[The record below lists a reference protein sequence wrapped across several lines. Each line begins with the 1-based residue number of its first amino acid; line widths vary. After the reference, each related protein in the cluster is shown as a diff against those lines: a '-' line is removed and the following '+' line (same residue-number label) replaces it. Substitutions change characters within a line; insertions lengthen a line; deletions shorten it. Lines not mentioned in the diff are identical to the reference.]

1 MALAD
6 AASDPV
12 GGSRPV
18 LAVGGVHELVIGV
31 RSIDDAAAFWSRFGF
46 STEGSVEL
54 TAAESA
60 SVYGVASAVRVRRMG
75 HGTSDHG
82 LLRLLEWENPSG
94 PGLGTHPLRAL
105 GSRWGAML
113 TRSVLAVQS
122 HAESAQEQGARV
134 TWVSS
139 SRQDPAGPVPRPF
152 LDDLVHV
159 REMIL
164 CLPESRQVLFERFGY
179 SNPTYGAIV
188 ESAFPSSQVTHVGVV
203 TAGDPD
209 QVYFHQRVIGAL
221 MTREASVSTAE
232 DMASRRIFD
241 LESGEH
247 YRCWDFDDPASSP
260 LPSQWRSGRLK
271 YIHFD
276 SAPVTD
282 LRESSHLGALGHT
295 AYTWRVN
302 DLSAARGNVIANGAS
317 NVTDA
322 ADDGLGRRSFS
333 FVDPSGYD
341 WIYLAE

>member
-1 MALAD
+1 MTLAD
-6 AASDPV
+6 SASTAV
-12 GGSRPV
+12 GGSRPT
-18 LAVGGVHELVIGV
+18 LAVGGVYELVVGV
-31 RSIDDAAAFWSRFGF
+31 RSIDDAAAFWGRFGF
-46 STEGSVEL
+46 QTTGSVEL
-54 TAAESA
+54 TTSES
-60 SVYGVASAVRVRRMG
+60 SSIYGVASAVRVRGLG

-82 LLRLLEWENPSG
+82 LLRLLEWERPSG
-94 PGLGTHPLRAL
+94 PGLGTHGLRAL

-122 HAESAQEQGARV
+122 HAESAEEQGARV
-134 TWVSS
+134 SWISS
-139 SRQDPAGPVPRPF
+139 SRQDPAGPVARPF

-203 TAGDPD
+203 TAGDPEK
-209 QVYFHQRVIGAL
+209 VYFHQRAIGAL
-221 MTREASVSTAE
+221 MTREASVSTAA

-241 LESGEH
+241 LQPGEQ
-247 YRCWDFDDPASSP
+247 YRCWDFDDPSSSP
-260 LPSQWRSGRLK
+260 VPSQWRSGRLK

-276 SAPVTD
+276 SAPVVD

-302 DLSAARGNVIANGAS
+302 DLVAARGSVIANGAS

-322 ADDGLGRRSFS
+322 ASDGLGRRSFS

-341 WIYLAE
+341 WIYLAD

>member
-1 MALAD
+1 MADDQSATPRG
-6 AASDPV
+6 A
-12 GGSRPV
+12 V

-31 RSIDDAAAFWSRFGF
+31 TAIADAAAFWSRFGF
-46 STEGSVEL
+46 RAGDVVEM
-54 TAAESA
+54 TSSEAAA
-60 SVYGVASAVRVRRMG
+60 VYGVASPVRVCRLA

-82 LLRLLEWENPSG
+82 LLRLLEWEHASG
-94 PGLGTHPLRAL
+94 PGLGLHPLRAL

-122 HAESAQEQGARV
+122 HAESTDERDLPI

-139 SRQDPAGPVPRPF
+139 SRQDPAGPVARPF

-179 SNPTYGAIV
+179 SNPTYGTIV
-188 ESAFPSSQVTHVGVV
+188 EAPFASSQVTHVGVV

-209 QVYFHQRVIGAL
+209 QVYFHQRTIGAH
-221 MTREASVSTAE
+221 MTRESSVSTAA

-241 LESGEH
+241 LGVGEQ
-247 YRCWDFDDPASSP
+247 YRCWDFDDPESSS
-260 LPSQWRSGRLK
+260 LPSRWRSGRLK

-276 SAPVTD
+276 TEPVVD
-282 LRESSHLGALGHT
+282 LRGDSHLGALGHT

-302 DLSAARGNVIANGAS
+302 DLDAAHTKAASNGATRL
-317 NVTDA
+317 TDPA
-322 ADDGLGRRSFS
+322 NDGLGQRSFS

-341 WIYLAE
+341 WMYLSA

>member
-1 MALAD
+1 MTLSES
-6 AASDPV
+6 ASDAV
-12 GGSRPV
+12 GGPPPS
-18 LAVGGVHELVIGV
+18 LAVGGVHELVVGV
-31 RSIDDAAAFWSRFGF
+31 RSIGDAAAFWGRFGF
-46 STEGSVEL
+46 QPGGSVEL
-54 TAAESA
+54 TASESSA
-60 SVYGVASAVRVRRMG
+60 VYGVPSAARVRRMS

-82 LLRLLEWENPSG
+82 LLRLVEWERPSG
-94 PGLGTHPLRAL
+94 PGLGTHALRAL

-122 HAESAQEQGARV
+122 HAESAQEQGAQIS
-134 TWVSS
+134 WVSS
-139 SRQDPAGPVPRPF
+139 SRQDPAGPVARPF

-179 SNPTYGAIV
+179 TNPRYGAIV

-209 QVYFHQRVIGAL
+209 QVYFHQRAIGAL
-221 MTREASVSTAE
+221 MTREASVSTAA

-241 LESGEH
+241 LEAGEQ
-247 YRCWDFDDPASSP
+247 YRCWDIDDPASSP
-260 LPSQWRSGRLK
+260 VPSQWRSGRLK

-276 SAPVTD
+276 GAPVAD
-282 LRESSHLGALGHT
+282 LRASSHLGALGHT

-302 DLSAARGNVIANGAS
+302 DLVAAHRNVVTNGAI
-317 NVTDA
+317 NVTDLV
-322 ADDGLGRRSFS
+322 DDGLGRRSFS

-341 WIYLAE
+341 WLYIAD

>member
-1 MALAD
+1 MSVNEVGQGPAD
-6 AASDPV
+6 
-12 GGSRPV
+12 V
-18 LAVGGVHELVIGV
+18 LAVGGVHELVVGV
-31 RSIDDAAAFWSRFGF
+31 RSLDDASAYWARFGF
-46 STEGSVEL
+46 HEAASTEL
-54 TAAESA
+54 TAAEA
-60 SVYGVASAVRVRRMG
+60 GAVYGVASEVRVRCLA

-82 LLRLLEWENPSG
+82 LMRLLEWEYPSG

-113 TRSVLAVQS
+113 TRSVVAVQS
-122 HAESAQEQGARV
+122 HAESADEQGLEV
-134 TWVSS
+134 SWVSS
-139 SRQDPAGPVPRPF
+139 SRQDPAGPVARPF

-188 ESAFPSSQVTHVGVV
+188 EAAFPSSQVTHVGVV

-209 QVYFHQRVIGAL
+209 QVYFHQRVIGAR
-221 MTREASVSTAE
+221 MTREASASTAA

-241 LESGEH
+241 LAPGEQ
-247 YRCWDFDDPASSP
+247 YRCWDFDDPKSSST
-260 LPSQWRSGRLK
+260 PSLWRSGRLK

-276 SAPVTD
+276 TEPVPD
-282 LRESSHLGALGHT
+282 LRSESHLGALGHT

-302 DLSAARGNVIANGAS
+302 DLDAAHANAVSHGATQA
-317 NVTDA
+317 TDP
-322 ADDGLGRRSFS
+322 ADDGLGGRSFS

-341 WIYLAE
+341 WLYLSA